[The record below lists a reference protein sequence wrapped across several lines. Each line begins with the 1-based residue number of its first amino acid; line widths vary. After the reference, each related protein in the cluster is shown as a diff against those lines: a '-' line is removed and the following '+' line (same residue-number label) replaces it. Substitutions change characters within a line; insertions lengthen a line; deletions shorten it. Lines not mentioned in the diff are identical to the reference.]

1 MERNSTADARARPPG
16 TAGVWE
22 VEHQHGRL
30 GDLELLPYGNGVLLW
45 FEFEEYEAA
54 VQRAAAMNVEIV
66 KPSHRSE
73 NLNWELWLRDP
84 DGYMVVLTSPLPGLT
99 QSGHQ

>member
-1 MERNSTADARARPPG
+1 MS
-16 TAGVWE
+16 
-22 VEHQHGRL
+22 
-30 GDLELLPYGNGVLLW
+30 
-45 FEFEEYEAA
+45 
-54 VQRAAAMNVEIV
+54 VEIV

-73 NLNWELWLRDP
+73 NLNWEFWLRDP